1 MRSCVAI
8 MGFVE
13 PPSLATG
20 PVREG
25 LNPRAIPRLQP
36 GPSAWDGHS
45 QRRLTM
51 FDPFAFASSHG
62 RLRPVTAL
70 LVISA

>member
-1 MRSCVAI
+1 MRSCDSI
-8 MGFVE
+8 MGFVGRRSFAN
-13 PPSLATG
+13 SLS
-20 PVREG
+20 REG
-25 LNPRAIPRLQP
+25 LNSRAIPRFQP

-51 FDPFAFASSHG
+51 FDAIAFASHG

>member
-13 PPSLATG
+13 PPSLATA
-20 PVREG
+20 PIREG
-25 LNPRAIPRLQP
+25 LNPRATPRLQP

-51 FDPFAFASSHG
+51 FDAIAFASHG
-62 RLRPVTAL
+62 RLRHVTAL